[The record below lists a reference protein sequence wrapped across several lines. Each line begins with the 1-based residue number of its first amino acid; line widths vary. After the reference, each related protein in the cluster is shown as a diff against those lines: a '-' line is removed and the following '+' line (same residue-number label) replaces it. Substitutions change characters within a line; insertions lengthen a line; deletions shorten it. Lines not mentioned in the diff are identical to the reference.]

1 MMYSLK
7 VFQYLTFKSN
17 TNLQE
22 GHKTQ
27 FSSFLLQNN
36 EIKKKEK
43 IYKKSN
49 KQASWM

>member
-17 TNLQE
+17 TNIQE

-36 EIKKKEK
+36 EIKKEK

-49 KQASWM
+49 KHAS